1 MCSNI
6 VLSLAPM
13 AESIHDRI
21 CDMSQKYTIP
31 MNEEFQSAVDN
42 YLYEV
47 KHLVFIN
54 ILFLFLFYFSSNFLI
69 ILSY

>member
-21 CDMSQKYTIP
+21 CDMSKKYTIP

-42 YLYEV
+42 YLCEV
-47 KHLVFIN
+47 KHLVYIY
-54 ILFLFLFYFSSNFLI
+54 ITLLL
-69 ILSY
+69 